1 MIKKEQL
8 MMNFPEEGNNV
19 TKIYEKYKLA
29 YEKGIPLFLNE
40 FVPPNIWMYFI
51 KNQDSN
57 ISIQANGL
65 FEEAER
71 RILSFNNNYNLEFP
85 IKTIKIKNKSS
96 FSNLKH
102 KDYLGSILSLGIERH
117 KIGDIVVKENEAY
130 LPVVEDIS
138 DYILS
143 NLNSI
148 GKSPVSIEILDDKE
162 VIPNFEFET
171 LQVNIA
177 SLRVDSLVSKLANV
191 SRSKAVEAIEE
202 GKVLINYSKS
212 KDKSQDIQSGD
223 RITIRGIGKFIVG
236 DLNGTTR
243 SGKEKILIKKYI

>member
-8 MMNFPEEGNNV
+8 MITFPEEGNNI

-29 YEKGIPLFLNE
+29 YEKGITIFLKE
-40 FVPPNIWMYFI
+40 FVPPNIWMYFL

-71 RILSFNNNYNLEFP
+71 RILSFNNDYNLEFP
-85 IKTIKIKNKSS
+85 IKVVKIKNKSN
-96 FSNLKH
+96 FFNLKH
-102 KDYLGSILSLGIERH
+102 KDYLGGVLALGIERN
-117 KIGDIVVKENEAY
+117 KIGDIVVKDNEAY
-130 LPVVEDIS
+130 LPILEDIS

-143 NLNSI
+143 NLTSI
-148 GKSPVSIEILDDKE
+148 GKSPVSIEILE
-162 VIPNFEFET
+162 NERNIPSFEFEI
-171 LQVNIA
+171 LQVNVA
-177 SLRVDSLVSKLANV
+177 SLRLDSLVAKLSNV

-202 GKVLINYSKS
+202 GRVLINYSKS

-223 RITIRGIGKFIVG
+223 RVTIRGIGKFIVG
-236 DLNGTTR
+236 DLNGTTK